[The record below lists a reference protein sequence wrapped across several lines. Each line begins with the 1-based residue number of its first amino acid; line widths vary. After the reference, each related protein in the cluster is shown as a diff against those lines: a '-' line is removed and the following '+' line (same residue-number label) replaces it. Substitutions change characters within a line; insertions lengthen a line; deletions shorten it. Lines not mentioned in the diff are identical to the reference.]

1 LETAL
6 KREDWFAVALI
17 LGAFATIGVL
27 AWAFKKR
34 GSPSRREFRLVK
46 VGQGKPVLRNKQV
59 IKVIRDQE
67 GSIQEFEIHREI
79 HLE

>member
-1 LETAL
+1 MAKE
-6 KREDWFAVALI
+6 EWIVAGAI
-17 LGAFATIGVL
+17 LGGIVLVGVL
-27 AWAFKKR
+27 VWAFKKR

-67 GSIQEFEIHREI
+67 GSIQEFEIHRKI

>member
-1 LETAL
+1 M

-17 LGAFATIGVL
+17 LSAFATIGVL

-34 GSPSRREFRLVK
+34 GSSRSRELRLVK